1 MSTKQNNCS
10 VFRIHRNTI
19 TRQIT
24 ALPPILSERKN
35 ARSQFLLKARCM
47 GQHRAMKAAASCAG
61 SCRTAAVFC
70 GNYAV
75 LPNGC
80 LAPLVFGLSGSLRGI
95 PSHRAEQIWEGWLV
109 RNVPQKRNVPMK
121 YLFSKGV
128 FPAAPLCG
136 IAFMP
141 LLWLYDTV
149 FSCPKYVESLKKP

>member
-1 MSTKQNNCS
+1 MSIKQNNCS
-10 VFRIHRNTI
+10 IFRIHINTN

-24 ALPPILSERKN
+24 ALTPILSERIN

-47 GQHRAMKAAASCAG
+47 GQHRAIKAAASCAG

-95 PSHRAEQIWEGWLV
+95 PSHRARQIFEGLTAHTVGEKDFLWSIYF
-109 RNVPQKRNVPMK
+109 KRDGK
-121 YLFSKGV
+121 RFLALSLLF
-128 FPAAPLCG
+128 PCCDYR
-136 IAFMP
+136 IQ
-141 LLWLYDTV
+141 
-149 FSCPKYVESLKKP
+149 ESHV

>member
-1 MSTKQNNCS
+1 MSIKQNNCS

-24 ALPPILSERKN
+24 ALTPILSERKN
-35 ARSQFLLKARCM
+35 ARPQFLLKARCM

-61 SCRTAAVFC
+61 SVRTAAVFC

-95 PSHRAEQIWEGWLV
+95 PSHRARQIFEGLTAHTVGEKDFLWSIYF
-109 RNVPQKRNVPMK
+109 KRDGK
-121 YLFSKGV
+121 RFLALSLLF
-128 FPAAPLCG
+128 PCCDYR
-136 IAFMP
+136 IQ
-141 LLWLYDTV
+141 
-149 FSCPKYVESLKKP
+149 ESHV

>member
-1 MSTKQNNCS
+1 MSIKQNNCS

-24 ALPPILSERKN
+24 ALTPILSERKN

-47 GQHRAMKAAASCAG
+47 GQHRAIKAAASCAG
-61 SCRTAAVFC
+61 SGRAAAVFC

-95 PSHRAEQIWEGWLV
+95 PSHRARQIFEGLTAHTVGEKDFLWSIYF
-109 RNVPQKRNVPMK
+109 KRDGK
-121 YLFSKGV
+121 RFLALSLLF
-128 FPAAPLCG
+128 PCCDYR
-136 IAFMP
+136 IQ
-141 LLWLYDTV
+141 
-149 FSCPKYVESLKKP
+149 ESHV

>member
-1 MSTKQNNCS
+1 MSIKQNNCS
-10 VFRIHRNTI
+10 VFRVHRNTN

-24 ALPPILSERKN
+24 ALTPILSERKN

-95 PSHRAEQIWEGWLV
+95 PSHRARQIFEGLTAHTVGEKDFLWSIYF
-109 RNVPQKRNVPMK
+109 KRDGK
-121 YLFSKGV
+121 RFLALSLLF
-128 FPAAPLCG
+128 PCCDYR
-136 IAFMP
+136 IQ
-141 LLWLYDTV
+141 
-149 FSCPKYVESLKKP
+149 ESHV

>member
-1 MSTKQNNCS
+1 MSIKQNNCS
-10 VFRIHRNTI
+10 IFRIHRNTN

-24 ALPPILSERKN
+24 ALTPILSERKN

-47 GQHRAMKAAASCAG
+47 GQHRAIKAAASCAG

-95 PSHRAEQIWEGWLV
+95 PSHRARQIFEGLTAHTVGEKDFLWSIYF
-109 RNVPQKRNVPMK
+109 KRDGK
-121 YLFSKGV
+121 RFLALSLLF
-128 FPAAPLCG
+128 PCCDYR
-136 IAFMP
+136 IQ
-141 LLWLYDTV
+141 
-149 FSCPKYVESLKKP
+149 ESHV

>member
-1 MSTKQNNCS
+1 MSIKQNNCS

-24 ALPPILSERKN
+24 ALTPILSERKN

-61 SCRTAAVFC
+61 FGRAAAVFC

-95 PSHRAEQIWEGWLV
+95 PSHRARQIFEGLT
-109 RNVPQKRNVPMK
+109 
-121 YLFSKGV
+121 
-128 FPAAPLCG
+128 AH
-136 IAFMP
+136 
-141 LLWLYDTV
+141 TV
-149 FSCPKYVESLKKP
+149 GEKDFL

>member
-10 VFRIHRNTI
+10 VFRVHRNTN

-24 ALPPILSERKN
+24 ALTPILSERKN

-47 GQHRAMKAAASCAG
+47 GQHRAINAAASCADSG
-61 SCRTAAVFC
+61 RAAAVLC

-95 PSHRAEQIWEGWLV
+95 PSHRARQIFEGLTAHTVGEKDFLWSIYF
-109 RNVPQKRNVPMK
+109 KRDDK
-121 YLFSKGV
+121 RFLALSLLF
-128 FPAAPLCG
+128 PCCDYR
-136 IAFMP
+136 IQ
-141 LLWLYDTV
+141 
-149 FSCPKYVESLKKP
+149 ESHV

>member
-10 VFRIHRNTI
+10 VFRVHRNTN

-61 SCRTAAVFC
+61 SGRAAAVFC

-95 PSHRAEQIWEGWLV
+95 PSHRARQIFEGLT
-109 RNVPQKRNVPMK
+109 
-121 YLFSKGV
+121 
-128 FPAAPLCG
+128 AH
-136 IAFMP
+136 
-141 LLWLYDTV
+141 TV
-149 FSCPKYVESLKKP
+149 GEKDFL

>member
-10 VFRIHRNTI
+10 VFRVHRNTN

-24 ALPPILSERKN
+24 ALTPILSERKN

-47 GQHRAMKAAASCAG
+47 GQHRAIKAASCAG
-61 SCRTAAVFC
+61 FGRTAAVFC

-95 PSHRAEQIWEGWLV
+95 PSHRARQIFEGLTAHTVGEKDFLWSIYF
-109 RNVPQKRNVPMK
+109 KRDGK
-121 YLFSKGV
+121 RFLALSLLF
-128 FPAAPLCG
+128 PCCDYR
-136 IAFMP
+136 IQ
-141 LLWLYDTV
+141 
-149 FSCPKYVESLKKP
+149 ESHV

>member
-24 ALPPILSERKN
+24 ALTPILSERKN

-47 GQHRAMKAAASCAG
+47 GQHREMKAAASCAG
-61 SCRTAAVFC
+61 SGCAAAVFC

-95 PSHRAEQIWEGWLV
+95 PSHRARQIFEGLTAHTVGEKDFLWSIYF
-109 RNVPQKRNVPMK
+109 KRDGK
-121 YLFSKGV
+121 RFLALSLLF
-128 FPAAPLCG
+128 PCCDYR
-136 IAFMP
+136 IQ
-141 LLWLYDTV
+141 
-149 FSCPKYVESLKKP
+149 ESHV